1 MVLDP
6 RQLNAFL
13 AVTRHGSLG
22 RAAYELNVTQPA
34 LSRIIK
40 RLEAQLGVKL
50 FQRRASGMELTT
62 YGEALVPH
70 AKLLH
75 MQEAQALEEIN
86 ALRGSSRGTVRI
98 GAVASAIAAVL
109 PAVIERLV
117 VQSPGLRVQIVE
129 GVEDRLASA
138 LTGNEIDVAIAG
150 VIPETAEILRLAAHE
165 FRDTTTV
172 VASTRHPLQGKSR
185 LLPQDLAQQIWV
197 LPPRD
202 AEPRRQFNELMMQ
215 FGISAPNV
223 AIETRSVSALKSVIA
238 NTCFLGWLPQ
248 PLYGPEERARMIS
261 ALPVEGM
268 TLERRFFVYRR
279 RNAVI
284 SAPTRRV
291 LEELRG
297 RRSGS
302 GSVDRYRFE

>member
-1 MVLDP
+1 MTLDP

-22 RAAYELNVTQPA
+22 RAAAELNVTQPA

-40 RLEAQLGVKL
+40 RLEAQLAVRL

-75 MQEAQALEEIN
+75 SQEAQALEEIN

-98 GAVASAIAAVL
+98 GAVASAIAALL
-109 PAVIERLV
+109 PGVIERLV
-117 VQSPGLRVQIVE
+117 ARSPGLRVQIVE

-138 LTGNEIDVAIAG
+138 LSGNEIDVAVAG
-150 VIPETAEILRLAAHE
+150 VIPETPEILRLAAHE

-172 VASTRHPLQGKSR
+172 VASTRHPLQRKSR
-185 LLPQDLAQQIWV
+185 LLPQDLAQQVWV

-202 AEPRRQFNELMMQ
+202 AEPRRQFNELMLG
-215 FGISAPNV
+215 FGISAPTV
-223 AIETRSVSALKSVIA
+223 VVETRSVTALKSVIA

-248 PLYGPEERARMIS
+248 PLYGPEERARLI
-261 ALPVEGM
+261 APLPVEGM
-268 TLERRFFVYRR
+268 TLHRRFFVYRR
-279 RNAVI
+279 RHALVSPPTQRLLEQLRVRPGRL
-284 SAPTRRV
+284 SAR
-291 LEELRG
+291 
-297 RRSGS
+297 
-302 GSVDRYRFE
+302 